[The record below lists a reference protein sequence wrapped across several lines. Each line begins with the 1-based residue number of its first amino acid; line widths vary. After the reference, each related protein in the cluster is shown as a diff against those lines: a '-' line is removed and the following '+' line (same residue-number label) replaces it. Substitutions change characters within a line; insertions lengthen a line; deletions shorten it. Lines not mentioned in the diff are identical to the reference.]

1 MYIQYIKTLLV
12 RKMNWEDVYVVGRVA
27 SPECIPLSLFIG
39 AGTVL
44 VLGGCIHDEGYLN
57 GAAGQPP
64 V

>member
-1 MYIQYIKTLLV
+1 
-12 RKMNWEDVYVVGRVA
+12 VYVVGRVA
-27 SPECIPLSLFIG
+27 SPECITLSLFFG

-44 VLGGCIHDEGYLN
+44 VLGGCIHDEGHLN